1 MLAQRSVAALAIAL
15 AGLAAGCVT
24 PTGDEVSMPP
34 WAEKGPK
41 ASDYR
46 AVYPAAARR
55 RQITGVVRLACTIRT
70 DRMLDCTVE
79 NENPSGMGFGDAA
92 IFVSHAFVVKPEK
105 SDPRLGIG
113 KVVHVPIRFA
123 LGDS

>member
-1 MLAQRSVAALAIAL
+1 MLDRRFVIAVAIVL

-24 PTGDEVSMPP
+24 RKGDEVSMPP

-55 RQITGVVRLACTIRT
+55 RQITGLVRLTCTIRT
-70 DRMLDCTVE
+70 DRMLDCMVE
-79 NENPSGMGFGDAA
+79 SEDPPGLGFGDAA
-92 IFVSHAFVVKPEK
+92 IFVSHAFVVKTEK
-105 SDPRLGIG
+105 SDPRLSVG
-113 KVVHVPIRFA
+113 KVVHVPIHFA
-123 LGDS
+123 LGD